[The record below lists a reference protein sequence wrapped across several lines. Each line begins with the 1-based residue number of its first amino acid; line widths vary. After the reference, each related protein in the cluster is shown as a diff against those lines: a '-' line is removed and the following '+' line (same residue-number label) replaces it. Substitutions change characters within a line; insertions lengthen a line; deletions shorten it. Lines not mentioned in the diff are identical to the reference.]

1 MVIVGNYYC
10 FNVYFVQLGEVFFNI
25 VFDDIFQCNNVQYM
39 RIFYYYQWCGFLM
52 CNLIDFLINIGREVI
67 IVSFNMVMNGIDRI
81 FMDYVVVDVDFVY
94 LVLCSKWYKGGME

>member
-1 MVIVGNYYC
+1 
-10 FNVYFVQLGEVFFNI
+10 
-25 VFDDIFQCNNVQYM
+25 
-39 RIFYYYQWCGFLM
+39 M